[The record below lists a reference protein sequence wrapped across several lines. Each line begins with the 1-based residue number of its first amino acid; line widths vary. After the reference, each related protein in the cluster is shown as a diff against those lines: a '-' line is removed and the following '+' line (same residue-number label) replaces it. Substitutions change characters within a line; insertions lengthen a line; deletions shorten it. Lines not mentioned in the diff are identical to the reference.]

1 MMPLVKAVGRHRKEA
16 AGGADP
22 HTRHPLTVAAAIM
35 SEYLLATGVVT
46 IRCTLDPKSYAG
58 SNAPEMPSPS
68 WSSAAE
74 TVPPAI
80 APKTTTRGPLPEIC
94 QKLRYT

>member
-1 MMPLVKAVGRHRKEA
+1 MMPLVKAVVRHRKEA

-35 SEYLLATGVVT
+35 SVYLLATGVVT
-46 IRCTLDPKSYAG
+46 IRCTLDPKSSAG
-58 SNAPEMPSPS
+58 SSAPE
-68 WSSAAE
+68 
-74 TVPPAI
+74 VPVAGGQELPRRCRRRLR
-80 APKTTTRGPLPEIC
+80 KTTTRRPLPEIC